1 MTKNIKAEIR
11 VVRVDPSRKT
21 IAAMMIRIGKNANP
35 LLRKICRAEEIGWR
49 EIMTVNGAVIC
60 AAAALEVEPA
70 IGAWRFKGS
79 DDTAGVSVLFTR
91 GPGNGMLD
99 FNESLDW
106 VRARVEWIPGEDFAG
121 LQQRALEIM
130 GLMND
135 GLVDAVLAAIPDPMN
150 GAMWIPLD
158 HKAEFEALQAI
169 GIGTQS
175 SGGQRLSPVGVEIH
189 SLLTRE
195 GK

>member
-1 MTKNIKAEIR
+1 MTKNIKGDIR

-21 IAAMMIRIGKNANP
+21 FAAMTIRIGKNANP
-35 LLRKICRAEEIGWR
+35 LLRKICRAKEIGWR
-49 EIMTVNGAVIC
+49 EIMTVNDVVIC
-60 AAAALEVEPA
+60 AAAGLEVEPDV
-70 IGAWRFKGS
+70 GAWRFKGG

-99 FNESLDW
+99 FRESLDW
-106 VRARVEWIPGEDFAG
+106 VKQRIEWIAGEDFAG

-130 GLMND
+130 AIMNE

-150 GAMWIPLD
+150 GAMWVPLD
-158 HKAEFEALQAI
+158 HKHEFEALQAT

-175 SGGQRLSPVGVEIH
+175 SGGQRLSPVGIEIH
-189 SLLTRE
+189 SLLTAG